1 MKIIFQNI
9 KSIAVVIGLFWF
21 SVTAFAQTPHT
32 HQHGFTGAEQW
43 AQVFDDPDRDK
54 WQKPHEVIQAL
65 GLKPDSTV
73 ADIGAGTGYFATR
86 LAHMVPQGT
95 VYGVDTEPDMVKYLS
110 ERAKKLDLKNL
121 VVLQSKS
128 DSPQLPQ
135 KVDLVM
141 FVDVFHHVES
151 RPGYLEKIRASLK
164 PNGRIAVIDFK
175 LDGPIGP
182 PIEGRISPDQV
193 KAELKNAGFSLKQEY
208 DFLPN
213 QYFLI
218 FQ

>member
-1 MKIIFQNI
+1 MKNALKMI
-9 KSIAVVIGLFWF
+9 KSIVAVIGLCWF

-43 AQVFDDPDRDK
+43 AQVFDDPERDK

-110 ERAKKLDLKNL
+110 DRVKKLDLKNL
-121 VVLQSKS
+121 VVLQCKS

-151 RPGYLEKIRASLK
+151 RPAYLEKIRASLK

-175 LDGPIGP
+175 MDGPIGP
-182 PIEGRISPDQV
+182 PKEGRISPDQV
-193 KAELKNAGFSLKQEY
+193 KAELKNAGFSLIEELH
-208 DFLPN
+208 FLPN